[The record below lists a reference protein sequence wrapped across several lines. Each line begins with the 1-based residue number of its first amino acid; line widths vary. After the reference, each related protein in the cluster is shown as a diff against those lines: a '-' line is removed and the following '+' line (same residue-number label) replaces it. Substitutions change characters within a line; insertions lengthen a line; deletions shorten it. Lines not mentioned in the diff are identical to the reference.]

1 MNKLTE
7 MALELNADGRAD
19 RDIIDGVLDE
29 TMRELVEDF
38 GINLSSTDE
47 AKLEMLLRAGIIDGI
62 EWEVL
67 EDANR
72 ESADYADAKRSAVY
86 R

>member
-7 MALELNADGRAD
+7 MALERNADGMAD

-72 ESADYADAKRSAVY
+72 ESADYADAKRSAIY

>member
-7 MALELNADGRAD
+7 MALERNADGMAD
-19 RDIIDGVLDE
+19 RDIINGVLDE
-29 TMRELVEDF
+29 TMRQLTEDY
-38 GINLSSTDE
+38 GIKLSSTDE

-72 ESADYADAKRSAVY
+72 ESADYEDAKRSAIY
-86 R
+86 K

>member
-7 MALELNADGRAD
+7 MALERNADGMAD
-19 RDIIDGVLDE
+19 RDIINGVLDE
-29 TMRELVEDF
+29 TMRQLIEDF
-38 GINLSSTDE
+38 GIELSSTDE

-67 EDANR
+67 EDVNR

>member
-7 MALELNADGRAD
+7 MALERNADGMAD
-19 RDIIDGVLDE
+19 RDIINGVLDE
-29 TMRELVEDF
+29 TMRQLTEDYGIEL
-38 GINLSSTDE
+38 NSADE
-47 AKLEMLLRAGIIDGI
+47 AKLETLLRVGIIDGI

-72 ESADYADAKRSAVY
+72 ESADYEDAKRSAVY
-86 R
+86 K

>member
-7 MALELNADGRAD
+7 MALERNADGMAD
-19 RDIIDGVLDE
+19 RDIINGVLDE
-29 TMRELVEDF
+29 TMRQLIEDYGIEL
-38 GINLSSTDE
+38 NSADE

-72 ESADYADAKRSAVY
+72 ESADYADAKRSAIY

>member
-7 MALELNADGRAD
+7 MALERNADGMAD
-19 RDIIDGVLDE
+19 RDIINGVLDE
-29 TMRELVEDF
+29 TMRQLREDYGIEL
-38 GINLSSTDE
+38 NSADE

-72 ESADYADAKRSAVY
+72 ESADYEDAKRSAIY
-86 R
+86 K

>member
-7 MALELNADGRAD
+7 MALERNADGMAD
-19 RDIIDGVLDE
+19 RDIINGVLDE
-29 TMRELVEDF
+29 TMQELIEGY
-38 GINLSSTDE
+38 GIELNSADE

-67 EDANR
+67 ENVNR
-72 ESADYADAKRSAVY
+72 ESADYADAKRSAIY

>member
-7 MALELNADGRAD
+7 MALERNVDGNTD
-19 RDIIDGVLDE
+19 KDIIDGVLDE
-29 TMRELVEDF
+29 TMRQLIEDY
-38 GINLSSTDE
+38 GLELSSTDE
-47 AKLEMLLRAGIIDGI
+47 AKLEMLLRVGIIDGI

-67 EDANR
+67 EDANI
-72 ESADYADAKRSAVY
+72 EAADYADAKRSAIY

>member
-7 MALELNADGRAD
+7 MALERNADGMAD
-19 RDIIDGVLDE
+19 RDIINSVLDE
-29 TMRELVEDF
+29 TMRELIEDF

>member
-7 MALELNADGRAD
+7 MALERNMDGRAD
-19 RDIIDGVLDE
+19 RDIVDGVLDE
-29 TMRELVEDF
+29 TMRQLIEDY
-38 GINLSSTDE
+38 GLELSSTDE

-72 ESADYADAKRSAVY
+72 ESADYADAKRSAIY

>member
-7 MALELNADGRAD
+7 MALERNADGMAD
-19 RDIIDGVLDE
+19 RDIINSVLDE
-29 TMRELVEDF
+29 TMRQLIEDYGIEL
-38 GINLSSTDE
+38 NSADE